1 MGFAQVLIQARGEGA
16 AHNGVQYLER
26 EPVGGRA
33 RRAHV
38 ADPDHGLRRAWF
50 VDQIQRAR
58 RRRRG
63 GRARE
68 RRHLAPLPAAEPRGR
83 EPAYFGERD
92 VAHDQQARPVGPVVR
107 PIELSDALTREP
119 GGGAVRAVQ
128 RVPVRMLATVHDRR
142 ERDVRHRHRLVS
154 LLHQLRGAELSLPC
168 DLRIGEA
175 GPQHH
180 VGEQIEPGLEPPL
193 GHVDRGARPVEG
205 RRRAELGAEERGFVS
220 DVQGAARACALLQ
233 HGRREGGKPGYAR
246 WVARRAGVVQ
256 LLLDAGAARD
266 PSGVPGLATFTATM
280 LQQGAGARSALDVAD
295 EAAFLGAQLGT
306 TASFDGASAS
316 IHVPKRRL
324 EAGLDLLADVV
335 LRPSFADSEIA
346 RQRELRA
353 AQLVQQRDEP
363 VAVASIAF
371 PAIVYGRGH
380 PYGHPLNGTDSATA
394 RLARDGVAEFYG
406 TYYRPNGARLLIVGD
421 VTLADARRLAA
432 ARFGGWERRDVT
444 AFPSPPTPPRA
455 AARTVYLID
464 KPGAAQSVVRIGHVG
479 PVRTTP
485 DWFALEVLNTIVGGA
500 FTSRLNQNLRE
511 THGYTYGAFS
521 QFAPRRLTGAFVALA
536 SVVTAKTDSSLIEF
550 LKELRRI
557 RDETVA
563 PRRGSASCSRS
574 ACRSTTTTTTWSAST
589 PSPPPTC
596 SAWRA
601 STSTRTTSTSWWWAT
616 RVRSRRASRR

>member
-1 MGFAQVLIQARGEGA
+1 MTAAVTVLALLLTALPAFRLSAQVDRTKPPALPPPPA
-16 AHNGVQYLER
+16 
-26 EPVGGRA
+26 
-33 RRAHV
+33 
-38 ADPDHGLRRAWF
+38 LR
-50 VDQIQRAR
+50 
-58 RRRRG
+58 
-63 GRARE
+63 
-68 RRHLAPLPAAEPRGR
+68 LPAVQTTTLPNGLTLAVVEMHK
-83 EPAYFGERD
+83 
-92 VAHDQQARPVGPVVR
+92 VPVV
-107 PIELSDALTREP
+107 D
-119 GGGAVRAVQ
+119 
-128 RVPVRMLATVHDRR
+128 
-142 ERDVRHRHRLVS
+142 
-154 LLHQLRGAELSLPC
+154 
-168 DLRIGEA
+168 
-175 GPQHH
+175 
-180 VGEQIEPGLEPPL
+180 
-193 GHVDRGARPVEG
+193 
-205 RRRAELGAEERGFVS
+205 
-220 DVQGAARACALLQ
+220 
-233 HGRREGGKPGYAR
+233 
-246 WVARRAGVVQ
+246 VQ
-256 LLLDAGAARD
+256 LLVDAGAARD
-266 PSGVPGLATFTATM
+266 PSTAPGLATFTATM

-306 TASFDGASAS
+306 AATFDGASAS
-316 IHVPKRRL
+316 IHVPRRRL
-324 EAGLDLLADVV
+324 EAALDLFADVV

-432 ARFGGWERRDVT
+432 ARFGGWERRDVP

-479 PVRTTP
+479 PMRTTP

-521 QFAPRRLTGAFVALA
+521 QFAPRRLNGAFVALA
-536 SVVTAKTDSSLIEF
+536 SVVTAKTDSSLVEF

-563 PRRGSASCSRS
+563 PPELAKAKAYLTLGLPGDFE
-574 ACRSTTTTTTWSAST
+574 TTGGAAARFRELLAFGLPLDYYDRYVDRINAITGADVQ
-589 PSPPPTC
+589 
-596 SAWRA
+596 
-601 STSTRTTSTSWWWAT
+601 
-616 RVRSRRASRR
+616 RVAREYIDPDHFDIVVVGDKSQIEAGIKALNEGPIVYRDLWGQEIR